1 MILKPSP
8 VSTRHFTNVP
18 AENVLVAEMSDLG
31 VPFGRVF
38 DDACD
43 EGLTL
48 VSHRTGREVVYAI
61 QEEKR
66 DAEGDLLYWELA
78 PVGTGPTFRPPNVR
92 IFND

>member
-8 VSTRHFTNVP
+8 VSTEAFTYS
-18 AENVLVAEMSDLG
+18 AEDNLLTAEISTLG

-43 EGLTL
+43 EGVTL
-48 VSHRTGREVVYAI
+48 VSHRTGRKVVYSVVG
-61 QEEKR
+61 EER
-66 DAEGDLLYWELA
+66 ADGDLLYWDLR
-78 PVGTGPTFRPPNVR
+78 PVAATTPGLPNVR